1 MAHRDRLR
9 KPPARGKCAAM
20 ASAAHPGRRPRATW
34 APVLIGLLA
43 LLIQALVPSAALA
56 ASGDRPERTMVIC
69 TAMGAQTI
77 TLTDDDGETRQGF
90 AGLPC
95 QDCLGLSIAASPPPL
110 LTLVRAHFP
119 TGVAPETTTTEPG
132 LRRAR
137 APPRPPSQG
146 PPIPNA

>member
-1 MAHRDRLR
+1 MAF
-9 KPPARGKCAAM
+9 AE
-20 ASAAHPGRRPRATW
+20 HPGRRPRTRL

-43 LLIQALVPSAALA
+43 LFIQAFVPAAALA

-95 QDCLGLSIAASPPPL
+95 QDCLSLTIAATPAPL
-110 LTLVRAHFP
+110 LTLA
-119 TGVAPETTTTEPG
+119 VAYLPVALAPVAATTTEPG

-146 PPIPNA
+146 PPSPNA